1 MSLKAG
7 IHLGNITL
15 LAADKNEM
23 RLDRDTRVSG
33 HDQVEKVLMQQGGG
47 SPAQSKQHEETFYLD
62 VGIIPFYIALVQIY
76 QIIYDR
82 SNQRGY

>member
-33 HDQVEKVLMQQGGG
+33 HDQVEKILMQQGGVLLLRAN
-47 SPAQSKQHEETFYLD
+47 SMRKLFTWTLASYL
-62 VGIIPFYIALVQIY
+62 FTLL
-76 QIIYDR
+76 
-82 SNQRGY
+82 